1 MITIPVSVG
10 ELIDKYSILQIK
22 RSKVKGVKLEKV
34 QNEINSLTSHVSK
47 FITIDTISTLY
58 EDLLGVNTQ
67 LWEVEDEIRI
77 LENQKLFNDKFIQ
90 LARSVYYLN
99 DERFS
104 IKNKIN
110 VLTDSE
116 IQEIKQYIDYK

>member
-22 RSKVKGVKLEKV
+22 RSKVKDGKLEKV
-34 QNEINSLTSHVSK
+34 QNEIKELTFQVSK

-77 LENQKLFNDKFIQ
+77 LENQKMFNDTFIQ

-110 VLTDSE
+110 LLTDSE
-116 IQEIKQYIDYK
+116 IQEVKQYIDYK

>member
-22 RSKVKGVKLEKV
+22 RSKVKGVKLENV
-34 QNEINSLTSHVSK
+34 QNEINSLTSYVSK

-77 LENQKLFNDKFIQ
+77 LENQKVFNDKFMQ

-116 IQEIKQYIDYK
+116 IQEVKQYIDYK

>member
-116 IQEIKQYIDYK
+116 IQEIKQYTDYK

>member
-22 RSKVKGVKLEKV
+22 RSKVKGVKLENV
-34 QNEINSLTSHVSK
+34 QNEINSLTSYVSK

-77 LENQKLFNDKFIQ
+77 LENQKVFNDKFIQ

-116 IQEIKQYIDYK
+116 IQEVKQYIDYK

>member
-1 MITIPVSVG
+1 MVSYIFKINQILNRSEEAV
-10 ELIDKYSILQIK
+10 ELATVIKSLGQIK
-22 RSKVKGVKLEKV
+22 E
-34 QNEINSLTSHVSK
+34 LTFQVSK

-77 LENQKLFNDKFIQ
+77 LENQKVFNDKFIQ

-116 IQEIKQYIDYK
+116 IQEVKQYIDYK